1 VQDLLSS
8 HLALTVL
15 TINQVFVAI
24 SLSFTGSP
32 IHPPLGALSSD
43 YHKEYQRRWKRLE
56 NTVMPL
62 AGVLHVYIWA
72 ITTIAVVY
80 IWIIMSLF
88 QIITQSWLHEI
99 NSNTTDYMR

>member
-1 VQDLLSS
+1 
-8 HLALTVL
+8 
-15 TINQVFVAI
+15 
-24 SLSFTGSP
+24 
-32 IHPPLGALSSD
+32 
-43 YHKEYQRRWKRLE
+43 
-56 NTVMPL
+56 MPV

-99 NSNTTDYMR
+99 NSNTTDYIR

>member
-1 VQDLLSS
+1 MSVHTEKMIWSK
-8 HLALTVL
+8 HHVELAIVSETL
-15 TINQVFVAI
+15 F
-24 SLSFTGSP
+24 
-32 IHPPLGALSSD
+32 LGKENERSRI
-43 YHKEYQRRWKRLE
+43 KEYQRRWKRLE
-56 NTVMPL
+56 NTVMLL